1 MKSRPSLSRIITIWA
16 TLTACAVIGFVF
28 YAHGLSPDE
37 LVMANT
43 LSFQIIV
50 ALLVIGLPSF
60 SLLIAF
66 LLIGSL
72 IWRRQ
77 SVKIPALDRTTK

>member
-1 MKSRPSLSRIITIWA
+1 VKSRPPLSRIVVLWA
-16 TLTACAVIGFVF
+16 SLTACAVVGFLF
-28 YAHGLSPDE
+28 RAHGLPTDE

-43 LSFQIIV
+43 WGFQAIA

-60 SLLIAF
+60 FLLIAF

-72 IWRRQ
+72 IRCRQ
-77 SVKIPALDRTTK
+77 KATSPALERTTE

>member
-1 MKSRPSLSRIITIWA
+1 VKSRPPLSHIITIWA
-16 TLTACAVIGFVF
+16 TLTVCAVVGFVF
-28 YAHGLSPDE
+28 HARGLPPDE

-43 LSFQIIV
+43 WIFQIIV

-60 SLLIAF
+60 LLLIAF

-72 IWRRQ
+72 IWRRPCR
-77 SVKIPALDRTTK
+77 SD